1 MTGNG
6 ILAVHAHPDDESIWT
21 GLALAKARRLGY
33 DVTNVTCTLGEEGEV
48 IGEKY
53 ARLVVNSQRA
63 DGTGLL
69 GGYRIAELQRALRA
83 LGLQHD
89 PLLLGGVGCWRDSG
103 MAGTPSIEHSRAFAA
118 PGRAENFATQ
128 VAQLVQLMKDRRP
141 SLVITYDSQGGYG
154 HPDHIRAHEITHAA
168 VKQLKGTEWEP
179 KQLLWGVTDRA
190 KVLAALEGVSIPEG
204 WIRPSEDEIDGVDT
218 RVNPGAVDFVVQG
231 KAEDVASKRKAMA
244 EHATQVWVADGT
256 TTDVNPEARQSDPV
270 LYCLSNLLAMPLLDE
285 ESYAVAYSAEG
296 VPPDFAAR
304 LFATPAAAE

>member
-53 ARLVVNSQRA
+53 ARLVVDTQRA

-103 MAGTPSIEHSRAFAA
+103 MAGTPSIEFPRAFAA
-118 PGRAENFATQ
+118 PGREDNFATQ
-128 VAQLVQLMKDRRP
+128 VAQLVELIKDRRP

-168 VKQLKGTEWEP
+168 VDKLKGTEWEP

-190 KVLAALEGVSIPEG
+190 KVVAALEGVSVPEG
-204 WIRPSEDEIDGVDT
+204 WIKPAEEDIDGVDT
-218 RVNPGAVDFVVQG
+218 RVHPEAVDFVVQG
-231 KAEDVASKRKAMA
+231 TDEDVASKQAAMA
-244 EHATQVWVADGT
+244 AHATQVWVADGT
-256 TTDVNPEARQSDPV
+256 TSDVNPASRKSDPV
-270 LYCLSNLLAMPLLDE
+270 LYCLSNLLAMPLLNE

-296 VPPDFAAR
+296 VAPDFAAR
-304 LFATPAAAE
+304 LFATSVVAE